1 VLAINYKVL
10 DIKLK
15 NLIQLCK
22 ETGNHKKLS
31 VVSFILTSNILNEIG
46 LKLGIRPRNVKSDEK
61 IYEYM
66 RLINK
71 ILIKNLKLSLF
82 YEEDI
87 ESIREIESIF
97 LKKKGDLPFHYI
109 KRIFSIYYEL
119 RRLEIPNLY
128 ESVNDDDF
136 TATTNLNFFAIR
148 SSKNNDNSDRFKPL
162 ILNKI
167 REKELYIQK
176 ELKNGFKKDI
186 FESAIY
192 LKKFK
197 DSYKNR
203 GTNKIKLQGQLKDSI
218 NYQSSLDDVI
228 GYGFIGISIIFFILG
243 IIVVIET
250 FLYPHLTVTFSYLI
264 LMFFGPGLLLFLTY
278 WYYFRREGSK

>member
-1 VLAINYKVL
+1 MNYKVL
-10 DIKLK
+10 DLKLK

-22 ETGNHKKLS
+22 ETGNYKKIS

-46 LKLGIRPRNVKSDEK
+46 LKLGLRPRNMKSGEK

-71 ILIKNLKLSLF
+71 ILIENLKLSLF
-82 YEEDI
+82 DEEDI
-87 ESIREIESIF
+87 ESIREIENLF
-97 LKKKGDLPFHYI
+97 LKKKGDMPFHCI

-119 RRLEIPNLY
+119 RKLEIPNLY

-136 TATTNLNFFAIR
+136 TAKTNLKVFSSR
-148 SSKNNDNSDRFKPL
+148 SSKNKGNSDRFKPL
-162 ILNKI
+162 ILHKI
-167 REKELYIQK
+167 REKELIIQK
-176 ELKNGFKKDI
+176 ELKNGFNKDT

-197 DSYKNR
+197 DSYKSR
-203 GTNKIKLQGQLKDSI
+203 GMNKTKLQGQLKDSI

-228 GYGFIGISIIFFILG
+228 GHVFVGFSIIFFMLG
-243 IIVVIET
+243 IIVIVET
-250 FLYPHLTVTFSYLI
+250 IFFPHLTVTFSYLI
-264 LMFFGPGLLLFLTY
+264 LMFFGPGMLLFFTY
-278 WYYFRREGSK
+278 WYYFRREGYK